1 MTAYGAAD
9 TTSSST
15 DSDIGFNASYSHVEE
30 SDTVTSGAAT
40 QSESHTL
47 HVCDSEYNGEGNNR
61 LVDVYIYRI
70 RRKLKKMGH
79 PGVRTVFGRGYILD
93 SAG

>member
-15 DSDIGFNASYSHVEE
+15 DSDIGFNSSCSDVAE
-30 SDTVTSGAAT
+30 SDAVTAGAAT

-47 HVCDSEYNGEGNNR
+47 HICDSEYNGEGNNR

-79 PGVRTVFGRGYILD
+79 PGGRTVFGRGYILD
-93 SAG
+93 SAA